1 MYQYPLEF
9 SLKMTFGESYLVGKA
24 SIKDMTYT
32 INIQAGKKGII
43 LPNEFI
49 KSSGEIIASFFTENK
64 KEYILTA
71 NLEESLDWIE
81 IYDDFLFLS
90 LVKDLPSSLIIDYA
104 KKINS

>member
-24 SIKDMTYT
+24 LIKDTTYT
-32 INIQAGKKGII
+32 INIQAGKKGIV
-43 LPNEFI
+43 LPKELI

-71 NLEESLDWIE
+71 NLEKGRDWIE
-81 IYDDFLFLS
+81 IYDGFLFSS
-90 LVKDLPSSLIIDYA
+90 LAQDLPSSLIIDYA

>member
-9 SLKMTFGESYLVGKA
+9 SLKMTVGESYLVGKA
-24 SIKDMTYT
+24 SIKDMIYT
-32 INIQAGKKGII
+32 INIQEGKKGII
-43 LPNEFI
+43 LPKEFI
-49 KSSGEIIASFFTENK
+49 NSSGEIIASFFTENK

-71 NLEESLDWIE
+71 KLEEGRDWIE

-104 KKINS
+104 

>member
-24 SIKDMTYT
+24 LIKDMTYT
-32 INIQAGKKGII
+32 INIQAGKKGIV
-43 LPNEFI
+43 LPKELI

-64 KEYILTA
+64 KECILTA
-71 NLEESLDWIE
+71 NLEEGRDWIE
-81 IYDDFLFLS
+81 IYDDFLFSS
-90 LVKDLPSSLIIDYA
+90 LTKDLPSSLIIDYA

>member
-9 SLKMTFGESYLVGKA
+9 SLKMTIGESYLVGKA

-71 NLEESLDWIE
+71 NLEEGLDWIE

-104 KKINS
+104 KKN